1 MRGYNYVHGRGHH
14 HSYKEGKNSLMYN
27 LRQQLLKVAALLLP
41 LRLGSSPVQ
50 QDDLAAS
57 PVLAAVEGG
66 HRDLGGVRGG
76 GGELEQGGKIS
87 QTV

>member
-1 MRGYNYVHGRGHH
+1 
-14 HSYKEGKNSLMYN
+14 MYN
-27 LRQQLLKVAALLLP
+27 LRQQLLEVAALLLP

-76 GGELEQGGKIS
+76 GGELERGKNQS
-87 QTV
+87 NNCLVALF

>member
-1 MRGYNYVHGRGHH
+1 
-14 HSYKEGKNSLMYN
+14 MYN

-76 GGELEQGGKIS
+76 GGELEQGGGNQSNNCLVALILKNNL
-87 QTV
+87 VVRGCHR